1 MTSPRPAL
9 GAGVT
14 RRDVLRAAGGF
25 PVALAASRA
34 SGLAEAP
41 APPPR
46 SAVRIARTDS
56 TFAEAL
62 FRRP

>member
-1 MTSPRPAL
+1 
-9 GAGVT
+9 VT